1 VAIEIKEK
9 HHILVFSQGSELVR
23 LDGRKPEATM
33 TVKRTGR
40 TLNFTLIANI
50 VRAGP

>member
-33 TVKRTGR
+33 TVKRT
-40 TLNFTLIANI
+40 LNFTLIANI